1 MQFEVFYW
9 CRFTGESKGGGL
21 MKDLPVDCY
30 CMDNS
35 DFISRYFILHDK
47 HLGIVRRER
56 KPSYYSKPF
65 YPKVFWNG
73 QEYAP
78 RQIAYLHVDNGIAL
92 LELGILFQDIKR
104 YKLNSY
110 GPEFLPM
117 ALELEY
123 DPAVRAMFLDRLDE
137 VGIHLPECLK
147 TEILDPKNY
156 PGT

>member
-9 CRFTGESKGGGL
+9 CRFTGENKGSCL
-21 MKDLPVDCY
+21 IENLPVDCY
-30 CMDNS
+30 CSDN
-35 DFISRYFILHDK
+35 YEYLLHDK
-47 HLGIVRRER
+47 HLGMVRRER
-56 KPSYYSKPF
+56 RPSYYSKPF
-65 YPKVFWNG
+65 YPKVFVNG

-104 YKLNSY
+104 YKLNNY

-137 VGIHLPECLK
+137 VGIHLPESLK

-156 PGT
+156 PST

>member
-9 CRFTGESKGGGL
+9 CRFTGENKGSCL
-21 MKDLPVDCY
+21 IENLPVDCY
-30 CMDNS
+30 CRDNLA
-35 DFISRYFILHDK
+35 YLLHDK
-47 HLGIVRRER
+47 HLGIVKRER
-56 KPSYYSKPF
+56 RPSYYFKTF
-65 YPKVFWNG
+65 YQKRPVKKSQFSTNVVAI
-73 QEYAP
+73 YA
-78 RQIAYLHVDNGIAL
+78 DNGIAS
-92 LELGILFQDIKR
+92 LEVGKLWKAFER
-104 YKLNSY
+104 YKLNAY